1 MQINFIDW
9 VSFKDI
15 PLFDGAMTLAEYC
28 AQYSAV
34 QTNWVYTIAAIVGIL
49 TLIITKNKKWYW
61 YIFLVLYSVMS
72 VTSVGMHTADY
83 GEFEP
88 FKINISGCGAF
99 PNNNHIKVIWV
110 GIEDDSILK
119 DLHDKLDKEF
129 ARIGFDKDRKF
140 STHLTIGRMKSA
152 KNKVKVKS
160 TIEEFSNFEIGEM
173 EVSQISLKKSTL
185 TPRGPIYEDI
195 SIFEL

>member
-1 MQINFIDW
+1 MSEIRAFLAIDLADDLKPKINRIIKEFKQIDTKIKY
-9 VSFKDI
+9 VE
-15 PLFDGAMTLAEYC
+15 L
-28 AQYSAV
+28 
-34 QTNWVYTIAAIVGIL
+34 TNLHL
-49 TLIITKNKKWYW
+49 TLKFFGDIDTNGLDLLENAIKN
-61 YIFLVLYSVMS
+61 VV
-72 VTSVGMHTADY
+72 

-88 FKINISGCGAF
+88 FKINITGCGAF
-99 PNNNHIKVIWV
+99 PNNNHIKVIWL
-110 GIEDDSILK
+110 GIEDDTLLR

-129 ARIGFDKDRKF
+129 ARIGIDKDRKF

-152 KNKVKVKS
+152 KNKNQVKS
-160 TIEEFSNFEIGEM
+160 TIEEFADFEIGEM